1 MKIKSRILVI
11 AISWVLC
18 TVLANAQNVTKE
30 NVAGIRNFAQVETT
44 VACAGATNPEALAE
58 IKNMGFASVI
68 NLRLSGERGN
78 NVSAEAREAEKV
90 GLKFI
95 HLPFNGGSPDPVVA
109 DRFIKT
115 ITQPGYQPAFIH
127 CAGGVRAA
135 AMWLIKRL
143 VVDKWDVPRAMA
155 EAEALGLTSRRLK
168 QFALDYASQQ
178 AQ

>member
-1 MKIKSRILVI
+1 
-11 AISWVLC
+11 
-18 TVLANAQNVTKE
+18 
-30 NVAGIRNFAQVETT
+30 
-44 VACAGATNPEALAE
+44 
-58 IKNMGFASVI
+58 MGFASVI

-78 NVSAEAREAEKV
+78 NVSAEARAAEKV

-143 VVDKWDVPRAMA
+143 VVDKWDVSRAMI